1 MKPLATTRQVL
12 TWLCIFQPD
21 NSVGNMKKLLYTV
34 FSLGL
39 FGFLVCQVI
48 SSACFFLRF
57 VTVDMET
64 SLYAIYPICSWT
76 SASYVFVVAYISRH
90 KISSLFTELTAIF
103 DTSTSQFFRCFHFE
117 LLIKLT
123 FLQAMIRIRLN
134 FWYKVTIRV
143 NWFGKTI
150 SNMQLDVVV
159 VSAQFS
165 AVYFRSCSA
174 TIHLEVCTVRSY
186 SYHSNWCKN
195 HPIVFFEYYSLV
207 SIDFFYQDY
216 HGIKI
221 L

>member
-57 VTVDMET
+57 VAVDMET

-117 LLIKLT
+117 FLTDFILHSAKDKDSVEFLMQGDNKSELIWKDYFKYAVGCCGCISTVFGCVFSLMFSYYTFGSLHREVLFIPFKL
-123 FLQAMIRIRLN
+123 M
-134 FWYKVTIRV
+134 
-143 NWFGKTI
+143 
-150 SNMQLDVVV
+150 
-159 VSAQFS
+159 
-165 AVYFRSCSA
+165 
-174 TIHLEVCTVRSY
+174 
-186 SYHSNWCKN
+186 
-195 HPIVFFEYYSLV
+195 
-207 SIDFFYQDY
+207 
-216 HGIKI
+216 
-221 L
+221 